1 MGVIPLIGRIRRAV
15 ADRFARRHAFEPAIS
30 LRTDDG
36 RLGVLRCT
44 KCGYCVYPEDSMR
57 GGPPCVPRAHEW
69 VPVEV
74 FQWEHVALANK
85 LPRPLQC
92 AACGAH
98 ASTRDEWE
106 RFGCPG
112 SRREDP

>member
-1 MGVIPLIGRIRRAV
+1 MSRVIGRIRRAL
-15 ADRFARRHAFEPAIS
+15 ARRFTRRHAFEPAIS
-30 LRTDDG
+30 LRPDDG

-44 KCGYCVYPEDSMR
+44 RCGHCVYPEDR
-57 GGPPCVPRAHEW
+57 DAAGPCVPRAHEW

-74 FQWEHVALANK
+74 FQWEHVALADK

-92 AACGAH
+92 VRCGAH
-98 ASTRDEWE
+98 ASTRGDWE

-112 SRREDP
+112 RREEDP